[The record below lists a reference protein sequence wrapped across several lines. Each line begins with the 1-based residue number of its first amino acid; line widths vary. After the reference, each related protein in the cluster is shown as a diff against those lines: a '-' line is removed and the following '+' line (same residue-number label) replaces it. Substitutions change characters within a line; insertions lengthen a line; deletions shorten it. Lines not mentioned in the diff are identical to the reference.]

1 MSRPPILVSLLLLSG
16 IVVAQIDAP
25 PDCSPPWQWT
35 SNSLGQNACTV
46 AAYLM
51 ATCNGGC

>member
-1 MSRPPILVSLLLLSG
+1 MSRLAILVSLLLLSG
-16 IVVAQIDAP
+16 IAVAQIYA
-25 PDCSPPWQWT
+25 PDCSLTWQWT
-35 SNSLGQNACTV
+35 FNSLGQNACTV